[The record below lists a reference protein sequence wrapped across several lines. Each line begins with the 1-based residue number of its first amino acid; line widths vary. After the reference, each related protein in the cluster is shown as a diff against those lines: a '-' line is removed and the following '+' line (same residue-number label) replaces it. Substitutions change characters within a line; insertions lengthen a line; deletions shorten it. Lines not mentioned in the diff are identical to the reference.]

1 MLIDICHI
9 QESNLGFLLKGFLT
23 QLGSAFILNQTFSF
37 GGIWPINLSIGV
49 LVYYNFLRKFQYRE
63 TSAELDVASSQIN
76 QIIFICFEKEKDM
89 IHNNWHISAKYP
101 QSIDS
106 RMK

>member
-1 MLIDICHI
+1 MLI
-9 QESNLGFLLKGFLT
+9 GFLT
-23 QLGSAFILNQTFSF
+23 QLGSAFILNHTFSF

-49 LVYYNFLRKFQYRE
+49 LVCYNFVRKFQYMK
-63 TSAELDVASSQIN
+63 TSAQLDVASSQVN
-76 QIIFICFEKEKDM
+76 QIIVICFEKEKDM

-106 RMK
+106 HMK

>member
-1 MLIDICHI
+1 MLI
-9 QESNLGFLLKGFLT
+9 GFLT
-23 QLGSAFILNQTFSF
+23 QLGSAFILNHTFSF

-49 LVYYNFLRKFQYRE
+49 
-63 TSAELDVASSQIN
+63 N
-76 QIIFICFEKEKDM
+76 QIIVICFEKEKDM

-106 RMK
+106 HMK